1 MVPRV
6 NFKTAKSA
14 ANVKENL
21 QDQHAQVPN
30 NRVIKVTGRGKKGK
44 NKKKSF

>member
-1 MVPRV
+1 MVPHV

-21 QDQHAQVPN
+21 QDQLAQVPN
-30 NRVIKVTGRGKKGK
+30 NRVIKVTGIRRKEIIKRK
-44 NKKKSF
+44 L

>member
-1 MVPRV
+1 MVPHV

-21 QDQHAQVPN
+21 QDQLAQVPN
-30 NRVIKVTGRGKKGK
+30 NRVIKVTGIRRNEIIKRKL
-44 NKKKSF
+44 

>member
-1 MVPRV
+1 MVPHV

-21 QDQHAQVPN
+21 QDQLAQVPN
-30 NRVIKVTGRGKKGK
+30 NYRVINVTGIRRKEIIKRK
-44 NKKKSF
+44 L